1 MRNTYIALAV
11 AGTLLPWIFFA
22 GFIGEHGLDL
32 PGFIGA
38 LFSNGA
44 SAGFAADIL
53 ISSAAF
59 FLWSFLDSRKRGIAH
74 WWVVVPSVFLVGLS
88 LGLPL
93 YLAMREGRT

>member
-32 PGFIGA
+32 LGFIGA

-44 SAGFAADIL
+44 SAGFTADIL

-59 FLWSFLDSRKRGIAH
+59 FLWSFLDSGKRGIKH